1 MGTCTGVASS
11 CALGGFA
18 LETRCHNGQVIL
30 YDTVQ
35 KLGWSVN
42 IRNHGIKLILDRL
55 FTEGAD
61 WKDEYNGEVDDES
74 GESGLL
80 SVFDWGWGRKKR
92 EDPDEPEKKPMRE
105 VPLPRPANEVEGT
118 EGACSVSFSCWVVA
132 LTLTMSYSR
141 TASIGSLETSGIVAL
156 QQVIAVIKWHVPG
169 TVLTSLIFC
178 SGLLEKGSISLTV

>member
-18 LETRCHNGQVIL
+18 VETRCHNGQVIL

-118 EGACSVSFSCWVVA
+118 EGVCSVSFSCWVVA

-169 TVLTSLIFC
+169 TVLTS
-178 SGLLEKGSISLTV
+178 